1 MEYQNWSLK
10 DSEWDLWCEH
20 SLIFPK
26 DKTKEE
32 YFTKENLF
40 KLFRATEADIS
51 YYDNVS
57 IIFDTYTVYFNMIHW
72 EEEDKDG
79 FAHAEFVQRWNVL
92 ILN

>member
-1 MEYQNWSLK
+1 MEYQNWTVK
-10 DSEWDLWCEH
+10 DPEWDLWWEN

-40 KLFRATEADIS
+40 KLYHITEADIE

-57 IIFDTYTVYFNMIHW
+57 IVFDTYTVYFNMIHW
-72 EEEDKDG
+72 EDDWD
-79 FAHAEFVQRWNVL
+79 AYTHAEFVQRWQVL
-92 ILN
+92 ILD